1 MMLPKKGDDI
11 NCISIGVRQ
20 HRRTGYTV
28 GDGDGD
34 KIFTNYSKLETLDK
48 LNL

>member
-1 MMLPKKGDDI
+1 MMLPKKGDI

-34 KIFTNYSKLETLDK
+34 EIFTNYSKLETLDK
-48 LNL
+48 INL